1 MATKKEVYGLFMR
14 YFSVAG
20 RNDYGKLNTVDKKTQ
35 SIVPDLVTSHHPEGS
50 SLQVPG
56 PQMWEL
62 KRVWSVQS
70 FERQTGKATGLND
83 LYRPHP
89 RSGPMSGANRREAL
103 ISKEYKAKARR
114 SDAKFGAPGSTAVA
128 QALAS
133 MAPVRG
139 LAIGAF
145 GEFSDTVFKLID
157 GLAHE
162 GALKNPDRFGQS
174 RYQAA
179 YGQIHWW
186 LKRRWSRLAVIT
198 TVEARYDAL
207 RYVGGT
213 AQQQAAAR
221 HAQAE
226 AQDDWRFD
234 EAFRQREEDAQ
245 QGPSFGHGAG

>member
-1 MATKKEVYGLFMR
+1 
-14 YFSVAG
+14 
-20 RNDYGKLNTVDKKTQ
+20 
-35 SIVPDLVTSHHPEGS
+35 
-50 SLQVPG
+50 
-56 PQMWEL
+56 
-62 KRVWSVQS
+62 
-70 FERQTGKATGLND
+70 
-83 LYRPHP
+83 
-89 RSGPMSGANRREAL
+89 MSGANRREAL

-245 QGPSFGHGAG
+245 QGPSFGHGAGSRD